1 MVNYREILRLH
12 SLGQS
17 QRTIRSSAH
26 CSDNTVRTVLKVA
39 SQKGICI
46 ISFTIRSQPLIAPIS
61 TSRLNASCSA
71 CFSECC

>member
-26 CSDNTVRTVLKVA
+26 CSDNTVCTVLEVA
-39 SQKGICI
+39 SQKRIQWPLDDDNVCI
-46 ISFTIRSQPLIAPIS
+46 ERDCQGYCHRCGQCLDW
-61 TSRLNASCSA
+61 SRM
-71 CFSECC
+71 